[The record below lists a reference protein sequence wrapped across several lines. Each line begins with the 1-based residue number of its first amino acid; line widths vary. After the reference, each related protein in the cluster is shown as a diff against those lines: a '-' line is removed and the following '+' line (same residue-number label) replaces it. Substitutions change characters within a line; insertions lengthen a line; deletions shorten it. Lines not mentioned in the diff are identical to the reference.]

1 MIASTRRL
9 HPGTGRIVVAAAFM
23 LGAATM
29 THAATQRPMLR
40 IPNAQIE
47 PVAWSAVEGWTEDN
61 HAEAFAAYYKS
72 CEAILRGTKA
82 MREARPLYGALY
94 QACRAAA
101 DNKPKDAAEARAFF
115 EAHFIPVRIAPLG
128 EPAGFVTG
136 YYEPVVNGSRHESE
150 EFAYPLYRKPPN
162 LLPGGRMLARASV
175 AASAAAK
182 GKGNKKRRVAKH
194 RLVPFHDRA
203 SIDDGVLAGRNLEI
217 CWLKDPIDS
226 FFVHIQGSV
235 RVRLED
241 GKMLRLNYLAQNGHP
256 YYAVGRYLIERDIV
270 PKDEMSMDRIRQWM
284 EANPAEGK
292 RLRRMNK
299 SYVFFRETSLA
310 ENEEAIGAQ
319 GISLTAWRSI
329 AVDRKLHVYGTPF
342 FIAAELPIE
351 SEEPTTKFRRLMV
364 AQDTG
369 GAIVGPARADIYF
382 GAGDEAGR
390 ISGRLRHSGRFVM
403 LVPYGINPGGKDVP
417 LPRPKPPALVALQKP
432 AAGAGKVAATAA
444 AAQDDKSAAK
454 AKPSEAAVKQAAVK
468 PDKPAEPR
476 SAKASKNRKTAPTA
490 RARHKHRR

>member
-9 HPGTGRIVVAAAFM
+9 HPGTGRLVAAAAIM

-29 THAATQRPMLR
+29 THASTQRPLLR

-47 PVAWSAVEGWTEDN
+47 PVGWSAVEGWTEDN
-61 HAEAFAAYYKS
+61 QAEAFAAYFKS

-82 MREARPLYGALY
+82 MREARPFYGALY
-94 QACRAAA
+94 EACRVAA
-101 DNKPKDAAEARAFF
+101 DIKPKDAAEARAFF
-115 EAHFIPVRIAPLG
+115 EANFRPVRITPLG

-136 YYEPVVNGSRHESE
+136 YYEPIVIGSRTKSE

-162 LLPGGRMLARASV
+162 LLPGGRMLARGSV
-175 AASAAAK
+175 AASSAKSK
-182 GKGNKKRRVAKH
+182 GKGKKKRRAARH
-194 RLVPFHDRA
+194 RLVPFHERA
-203 SIDDGVLAGRNLEI
+203 SIDDGVLAGRELEI
-217 CWLKDPIDS
+217 CWLKDPIDA

-241 GKMLRLNYLAQNGHP
+241 DKMLRLNYLAQNGHP
-256 YYAVGRYLIERDIV
+256 YYAVGRYLIERKIV
-270 PKDEMSMDRIRQWM
+270 SKEEMSMDRIRQWM

-292 RLRRMNK
+292 ELRRRNK
-299 SYVFFRETSLA
+299 SYVFFRETNLA

-329 AVDRKLHVYGTPF
+329 AVDRNIHVYGTPF

-351 SEEPTTKFRRLMV
+351 SEQPTTKFRRLMV

-369 GAIVGPARADIYF
+369 GAIIGPARADIYF

-403 LVPYGINPGGKDVP
+403 LVPNGINPGGKDVP
-417 LPRPKPPALVALQKP
+417 LPQPKPPALVALQKP
-432 AAGAGKVAATAA
+432 ATGAGKVAATAA
-444 AAQDDKSAAK
+444 AEQDKSSTKAV
-454 AKPSEAAVKQAAVK
+454 AKPDA
-468 PDKPAEPR
+468 P
-476 SAKASKNRKTAPTA
+476 SAKVTKSRKTPLTA